1 VPNDL
6 PMNHVLREL
15 ARSRDS
21 WEELSPGI
29 RMHPLYG
36 FEGEGSR
43 AALLSYSPGATLARH
58 AHPGFEHILILEG
71 EQRDERG
78 AYGEGTLVINPPGT
92 NHHVSSPKGCLVLA
106 IWEKPVVF

>member
-1 VPNDL
+1 
-6 PMNHVLREL
+6 MNHVLREL

-43 AALLSYSPGATLARH
+43 AALLSYTPGATLARH